1 MGVRVTPELSAVIV
15 SAGVT
20 GAVALAGGGVLTTVS
35 RHQPARAAL
44 FAPLVVVLSLAAGV
58 AVATRQMVIGF
69 DDYRTLLFVLLAGA
83 PMAVLIGMLLARRVH
98 AVEQAALAE
107 RADREREA
115 RVTTE
120 RRETIRWLSHDLRT
134 PLSGIRLLAESLREN
149 AIGDSGEAR
158 SLDAIL
164 RASDRLEAMVDDIA
178 ELSRLQ
184 GSETADRPR
193 ESADLQDLISDAA
206 SALRPFA
213 EAGTVTIRPGVTN
226 SAVVHA
232 DPASLGRAL
241 TNLVRNAVQH
251 TPPGGQVVIDV
262 DARPVPVVR
271 VRDGCGGIPA
281 DDLAR
286 VFEPGWRGDQAR
298 TSSGAG
304 MGLGLAIARETARS
318 HGGDLTVRNQLDGS
332 GCVFELVLPNS

>member
-1 MGVRVTPELSAVIV
+1 MTPELSAVIV

-193 ESADLQDLISDAA
+193 VVDGLSRPHRRPAGPDL
-206 SALRPFA
+206 
-213 EAGTVTIRPGVTN
+213 
-226 SAVVHA
+226 
-232 DPASLGRAL
+232 
-241 TNLVRNAVQH
+241 
-251 TPPGGQVVIDV
+251 
-262 DARPVPVVR
+262 
-271 VRDGCGGIPA
+271 GCGERPA
-281 DDLAR
+281 AFCRGRHGDDPPR
-286 VFEPGWRGDQAR
+286 RHQ
-298 TSSGAG
+298 
-304 MGLGLAIARETARS
+304 
-318 HGGDLTVRNQLDGS
+318 
-332 GCVFELVLPNS
+332 